1 MAWPL
6 WLSVPFQT
14 PEEKEEAGDS
24 TFTFGQKYQDPRL
37 PPLSLMRRKAN
48 THSNRHV
55 VQLLDEFEAKSQVST
70 CWKNA
75 IESLKEGCGSL
86 HTDDVARS
94 RLALRMASCDG
105 ESDGGHRS
113 WPRCSID
120 HESDVRRCVQH
131 LGDAHYLIYAQYRL
145 HTDVLCLYIQEEV
158 FQERTEAVVK
168 TLYAG
173 ASAAS
178 ETLQSLQNS
187 SDDLLESV
195 QEATRQQTNN
205 FIETQRLYREL
216 QELRDGQSK
225 AFESLKE
232 STGQVIQSVT
242 DAGLSLN
249 QLHVVLDEGATQ
261 AAAAVKEIARETA
274 AFQSRTETY
283 TSNML
288 HVLERVEVFQQA
300 LLEGTMGIGAIFH
313 YAVLLLMLL
322 LFTIP
327 ARTAAARL
335 PCIAVVCVAYAIRPF
350 LTRTLNYALGVVG
363 SNTNSNNSNNIFFA
377 FVTLVVGV
385 TLLFFACTYRSPE
398 QALRLILRC
407 EMRRVLEDTRSSML
421 EDVRQ
426 TVIEGV
432 AEAILRV
439 GGIAGSQHQQK
450 QRDGGAKL
458 LVSSMC
464 EKQEAEERDEENTV
478 CTPPT
483 VKKPQRRKSSRTR
496 SVL

>member
-1 MAWPL
+1 MAWPV

-14 PEEKEEAGDS
+14 PQEKKEAAHS
-24 TFTFGQKYQDPRL
+24 TFTFEQKYRNPGL
-37 PPLSLMRRKAN
+37 PPLSLVRRKAN

-55 VQLLDEFEAKSQVST
+55 MQLLDELEAKSRVST

-86 HTDDVARS
+86 RTDDGARS

-120 HESDVRRCVQH
+120 RDSDIRQCVQH
-131 LGDAHYLIYAQYRL
+131 LGDAQYLVYAQYRL

-173 ASAAS
+173 AAAAS
-178 ETLQSLQNS
+178 ETLQSLRDS
-187 SDDLLESV
+187 SDELLGSV
-195 QEATRQQTNN
+195 EEATRQQKSN
-205 FIETQRLYREL
+205 FIETQRLYGQL

-225 AFESLKE
+225 AFESLRE
-232 STGQVIQSVT
+232 STERVMQSVT
-242 DAGLSLN
+242 DAGLSLSRM
-249 QLHVVLDEGATQ
+249 HVALDEGAAH
-261 AAAAVKEIARETA
+261 AAAAVKEITRETA
-274 AFQSRTETY
+274 AFQSRTEAY
-283 TSNML
+283 ASNML
-288 HVLERVEVFQQA
+288 QVLERVEGFQQS
-300 LLEGTMGIGAIFH
+300 LVEGTMGIGAMFH
-313 YAVLLLMLL
+313 CAILLLILL

-350 LTRTLNYALGVVG
+350 LPRTLNYALGATG
-363 SNTNSNNSNNIFFA
+363 GNSNNNNNNSNNIFFV
-377 FVTLVVGV
+377 FVTLVVGA
-385 TLLFFACTYRSPE
+385 TLLFFAYTYRSPD
-398 QALRLILRC
+398 QALRLVLRC
-407 EMRRVLEDTRSSML
+407 EMRRVLEDTRGSML

-432 AEAILRV
+432 TEAMPRV
-439 GGIAGSQHQQK
+439 GGFAGSHQQ
-450 QRDGGAKL
+450 QRREESARL
-458 LVSSMC
+458 LVSSMSNK
-464 EKQEAEERDEENTV
+464 EEAELGVEEEENGV
-478 CTPPT
+478 RTPPT
-483 VKKPQRRKSSRTR
+483 VKKPRRRKSS
-496 SVL
+496 